1 MRLLSATDV
10 AIATALKGDTL
21 RVVEREGRF
30 GPYWS
35 IEDAHGVIEVAL
47 SHEEADTRVAAI
59 REALQ

>member
-1 MRLLSATDV
+1 MRLLSATDL
-10 AIATALKGDTL
+10 AIAKAIKAGTL
-21 RVVEREGRF
+21 SITERDGRF

-47 SHEEADTRVAAI
+47 SREEADERVAAI

>member
-21 RVVEREGRF
+21 AIVEREGRF

-47 SHEEADTRVAAI
+47 SREEADTRVAAI